1 MKLIPAI
8 DLMGGAVVQ
17 AQGGIRQKYR
27 PLHTEL
33 FPDCCAVRVIQI
45 LLRLLDTDI
54 IYLADL
60 DAINKQGNHRNLI
73 LDLCEKFPEIEFWL
87 DAGVTNYAQFVS
99 SQTPRSVARVVGT
112 ETLEEDLH
120 RFADEYYIL
129 SLDFKNGQLVGHNV
143 LTQTDHWPPHIIA
156 LCLDRIGG
164 DRGVDIA
171 CLKQLRSCYRGK
183 IYAGG
188 GVRNQD
194 DLNTLSEIG
203 ISGAITAN
211 AIYNG
216 TLMAQSKL
224 RGWGL
229 ADPVRSRVHLQ

>member
-27 PLHTEL
+27 PLHTKL
-33 FPDCCAVRVIQI
+33 FPNACAVKVIQT
-45 LLRLLDTDI
+45 LLKLLDIDI

-60 DAINKQGNHRNLI
+60 DAINKQGNHHNLI
-73 LDLCEKFPEIEFWL
+73 LDLCKQFPQIEFWL
-87 DAGVTNYAQFVS
+87 DAGVSNYAQFTS
-99 SQTPRSVARVVGT
+99 LQTPQSVVRVVGT
-112 ETLEEDLH
+112 ETLKEDLH
-120 RFADEYYIL
+120 RFAEKHYIL

-143 LTQTDHWPPHIIA
+143 LTQIRYWPSRIIA
-156 LCLDRIGG
+156 LCLDRIGSH
-164 DRGVDIA
+164 RGVDIA
-171 CLKQLRSCYRGK
+171 CLKQLRSCYQGE

-188 GVRNQD
+188 GIRNQN

-203 ISGAITAN
+203 TSGAITAN

-216 TLMAQSKL
+216 ILVSKKYF
-224 RGWGL
+224 
-229 ADPVRSRVHLQ
+229 

>member
-33 FPDCCAVRVIQI
+33 FPDACAVKVIQT
-45 LLRLLDTDI
+45 LLKLLDIDI

-60 DAINKQGNHRNLI
+60 DAINKQGNHHNLI
-73 LDLCEKFPEIEFWL
+73 LDLCKQFPQIEFWL
-87 DAGVTNYAQFVS
+87 DAGVSNYAQFAS
-99 SQTPRSVARVVGT
+99 SQTPQSVVRVVGT
-112 ETLEEDLH
+112 ETLKEDLH
-120 RFADEYYIL
+120 RFADKHYIL

-143 LTQTDHWPPHIIA
+143 LTQIRYWPSRIIA
-156 LCLDRIGG
+156 LCLDRIGSH
-164 DRGVDIA
+164 RGVDIA
-171 CLKQLRSCYRGK
+171 CLKQLRNCYQGE

-188 GVRNQD
+188 GIRNQD

-216 TLMAQSKL
+216 VLVSQRKL
-224 RGWGL
+224 HG
-229 ADPVRSRVHLQ
+229 

>member
-33 FPDCCAVRVIQI
+33 FPDSCAVRVIQT
-45 LLRLLDTDI
+45 LLKLLDVDI

-60 DAINKQGNHRNLI
+60 DAINKQGNHHDLT
-73 LDLCEKFPEIEFWL
+73 LDLCKQFPQIEFWL
-87 DAGVTNYAQFVS
+87 DAGVSNYAQFAS
-99 SQTPRSVARVVGT
+99 LQTPQSVVRVVGT
-112 ETLEEDLH
+112 ETLNEDLH
-120 RFADEYYIL
+120 RFAGERYIL

-143 LTQTDHWPPHIIA
+143 LTQIHRWSSRIIA
-156 LCLDRIGG
+156 LCLDHIGS

-171 CLKQLRSCYRGK
+171 CLKQLCSCYRGE

-188 GVRNQD
+188 GIRNQD

-216 TLMAQSKL
+216 VLTRLNRGFICSK
-224 RGWGL
+224 
-229 ADPVRSRVHLQ
+229 

>member
-33 FPDCCAVRVIQI
+33 FPDACAVKVIQT
-45 LLRLLDTDI
+45 LLKLLDIDI

-60 DAINKQGNHRNLI
+60 DAINKQGNHHNLI
-73 LDLCEKFPEIEFWL
+73 LDLCEQFPQIEFWL
-87 DAGVTNYAQFVS
+87 DDGVSNYVQFAS
-99 SQTPRSVARVVGT
+99 SQTPQSVVKVVGT
-112 ETLEEDLH
+112 ETLNEDLH
-120 RFADEYYIL
+120 RFADEHYIL

-143 LTQTDHWPPHIIA
+143 LTQIRYWPSRIIA
-156 LCLDRIGG
+156 LCLDRIGSH
-164 DRGVDIA
+164 RGVDIT
-171 CLKQLRSCYRGK
+171 CLKQLRSCYQGE

-188 GVRNQD
+188 GIRNQD

-203 ISGAITAN
+203 ISGSITAN

-216 TLMAQSKL
+216 TLVAQPKL
-224 RGWGL
+224 RG
-229 ADPVRSRVHLQ
+229 